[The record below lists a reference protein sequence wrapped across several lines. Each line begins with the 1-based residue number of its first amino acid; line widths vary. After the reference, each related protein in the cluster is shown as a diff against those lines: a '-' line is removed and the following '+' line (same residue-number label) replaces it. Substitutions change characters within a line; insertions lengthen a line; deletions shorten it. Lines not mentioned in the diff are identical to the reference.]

1 MNNAPASTS
10 PGNLEKEP
18 GPGKGKFY
26 VDIYVIPDRVLGSW
40 RNHCWKWERGRF
52 LTLGKINFFT
62 WTKWINN
69 FDYFHLD
76 LFLPMLLH
84 IYISVSSSRLILEY
98 LHFLKFSFGSLKSQ
112 IKVIFNMGGNFGLK
126 YSIQNFEATFK
137 SLIFDC
143 AAGIQFVMK

>member
-1 MNNAPASTS
+1 MNNNPASAS
-10 PGNLEKEP
+10 PGNFKKE
-18 GPGKGKFY
+18 PGKGKFY
-26 VDIYVIPDRVLGSW
+26 VDIYVIPDSVRVSW

-52 LTLGKINFFT
+52 LTLRKINFFT
-62 WTKWINN
+62 WTKWIDN

-84 IYISVSSSRLILEY
+84 IYISASSSLLILEY

-126 YSIQNFEATFK
+126 YSKKKFGHIMFNWIIKKLSIEFFAVF
-137 SLIFDC
+137 
-143 AAGIQFVMK
+143 